1 MKKAKMHTPNL
12 TQENIARIREL
23 FPNCVTEIKDPEAKP
38 DAEVTVKYAIDFDLL
53 KQELSGQIV
62 EGPVE
67 RYQLNW
73 PGKREALLAANAP
86 IAKTL
91 RPVREESVNFDTTE
105 NLFIEGDNLDALKL
119 LQETYLGKVKMI
131 YIDPPYNTGSD
142 FIYNDDFAENSDEY
156 LVRSNQKDEEGNR
169 LIANSESNGRFH
181 SDWLSMMYPRLKL
194 ARNLLSDDGVI
205 FISIDDGEVHNL
217 RKVCDEIFGEGN
229 FVTTIH
235 VQLSTVQGQ
244 KVKSAKSGNIVKNAE
259 YLLVYS
265 KNGRKDIGLHPLFD
279 PAAYDNHYSLFL
291 TTNEDGS
298 FSEQSLNDIIKA
310 KAELLKELEL
320 LGLVTD
326 RGAVDLKEAYSC
338 SPLFRKFIRE
348 NSSCIARVHDTVPI
362 SSALMSTFQAG
373 RVYRIEIGG
382 REYLV
387 SRSGDSCSQRIL
399 LRDKMQQAHDFYN
412 SYGPTT
418 IRGDWWAGYYLDMG
432 NISKEGDVVFR
443 NGKKPV
449 RLLQHIVEFI
459 TQGNDLI
466 MDFFAGSAS
475 LAEAV
480 FKQNIVDGSCRKFIL
495 IQLDEPLSKG
505 IESQKDAFR
514 FCADNGFSP
523 NVANI
528 AKERIRRA
536 GKKIQEE
543 LNTKDAP
550 APKKKKKADAGDLF
564 DAGVVE
570 DGTDP
575 EAAGK
580 DSASRE
586 LDIGFRVL
594 KVDTSCMADV
604 YYTPDQTNQD
614 QLTGLVENIKQDRT
628 EEDLLFQVL
637 LDWGVDLTLPI
648 VREKIEKLDVFFV
661 DRDSLAACFAKDGKI
676 TERLVE
682 QIAER
687 SPMRVVFRDAGFKS
701 DSVRINVEQIFK
713 QKSPETEIR
722 TI

>member
-23 FPNCVTEIKDPEAKP
+23 FPSCVTEIKDPDAKP

-53 KQELSGQIV
+53 KQELSGHIV

-169 LIANSESNGRFH
+169 LVANSESNGRFH

-194 ARNLLSDDGVI
+194 ARNLLRDDGVI

-217 RKVCDEIFGEGN
+217 RKMCDEIFGEGN
-229 FVTTIH
+229 WSATFIWEKRTTRENRRVFSFNHDYIIAISRNAMSFKASRGLLPLTDDVIGRYSNPDSDPRGNWQSVSLNAQAGHATKDQFYTVMTPSGRNIDPPPGRCWSVTKRKFLELESDNRIWYGESGDNVPRLKKFFGESVDGLIPHTLWKSDE
-235 VQLSTVQGQ
+235 VSTTDTAKKALIELFCGQ
-244 KVKSAKSGNIVKNAE
+244 
-259 YLLVYS
+259 
-265 KNGRKDIGLHPLFD
+265 
-279 PAAYDNHYSLFL
+279 SLFETPKPVEL
-291 TTNEDGS
+291 
-298 FSEQSLNDIIKA
+298 IKRMI
-310 KAELLKELEL
+310 L
-320 LGLVTD
+320 LG
-326 RGAVDLKEAYSC
+326 A
-338 SPLFRKFIRE
+338 
-348 NSSCIARVHDTVPI
+348 
-362 SSALMSTFQAG
+362 
-373 RVYRIEIGG
+373 
-382 REYLV
+382 
-387 SRSGDSCSQRIL
+387 SRDSIIL
-399 LRDKMQQAHDFYN
+399 
-412 SYGPTT
+412 
-418 IRGDWWAGYYLDMG
+418 
-432 NISKEGDVVFR
+432 
-443 NGKKPV
+443 
-449 RLLQHIVEFI
+449 
-459 TQGNDLI
+459 
-466 MDFFAGSAS
+466 DFFAGSATTAHAVMQ
-475 LAEAV
+475 LNAED
-480 FKQNIVDGSCRKFIL
+480 DGNRKFIL
-495 IQLDEPLSKG
+495 VQLPEECDPKSEAYKAG
-505 IESQKDAFR
+505 YETI
-514 FCADNGFSP
+514 AD
-523 NVANI
+523 I

-536 GKKIQEE
+536 GKKIQEQ

-550 APKKKKKADAGDLF
+550 APKKKKKADAAGLF
-564 DAGVVE
+564 DAGVAAN
-570 DGTDP
+570 GTDP
-575 EAAGK
+575 VAAQNA
-580 DSASRE
+580 SASRE

-594 KVDTSCMADV
+594 KVDSSCMADV

-614 QLTGLVENIKQDRT
+614 QLTGLVENIKPDRT

>member
-23 FPNCVTEIKDPEAKP
+23 FPNCVTEIKDPDAKP

-53 KQELSGQIV
+53 KQELSGHIV

-217 RKVCDEIFGEGN
+217 RKACDEIFGERN
-229 FVTTIH
+229 FVATLVWNTDGH
-235 VQLSTVQGQ
+235 TDNQLDV
-244 KVKSAKSGNIVKNAE
+244 KVNHEYVLLYSKDRSSAILQPVVDPNTRKESNLWKGYAE
-259 YLLVYS
+259 NS
-265 KNGRKDIGLHPLFD
+265 ITKNGRGNPPSEVTLPVGFPCAVEVLRLPEMKVG
-279 PAAYDNHYSLFL
+279 PAF
-291 TTNEDGS
+291 
-298 FSEQSLNDIIKA
+298 F
-310 KAELLKELEL
+310 AEVATQ
-320 LGLVTD
+320 GW
-326 RGAVDLKEAYSC
+326 
-338 SPLFRKFIRE
+338 I
-348 NSSCIARVHDTVPI
+348 
-362 SSALMSTFQAG
+362 
-373 RVYRIEIGG
+373 
-382 REYLV
+382 
-387 SRSGDSCSQRIL
+387 SRSMT
-399 LRDKMQQAHDFYN
+399 DK
-412 SYGPTT
+412 
-418 IRGDWWAGYYLDMG
+418 W
-432 NISKEGDVVFR
+432 NITY
-443 NGKKPV
+443 PV
-449 RLLQHIVEFI
+449 RLDEILVSDSVLQKSCRVYSGWANVNKLKAFIENNCEPLIEEDGELSFYLSEKGVIYYLRKRAKASNILSVLRNFGTTERMRSELEDEGLFFDYPKPKELLRYLGAIGSADTDIV
-459 TQGNDLI
+459 L
-466 MDFFAGSAS
+466 DFFAGSATTAHAVMQ
-475 LAEAV
+475 LNAE
-480 FKQNIVDGSCRKFIL
+480 DGGNRKFIL
-495 IQLDEPLSKG
+495 VQLPEECEPKS
-505 IESQKDAFR
+505 EAFKAGYTTI
-514 FCADNGFSP
+514 AD
-523 NVANI
+523 I

-550 APKKKKKADAGDLF
+550 ARKKKKQEDGEGLF
-564 DAGVVE
+564 DAGVAE
-570 DGTDP
+570 NGTDP

-580 DSASRE
+580 ASGSRE

-594 KVDTSCMADV
+594 KVDSSCMVDV
-604 YYTPDQTNQD
+604 YYTPDQTNQSD
-614 QLTGLVENIKQDRT
+614 LTGLVENIKSDRT

>member
-23 FPNCVTEIKDPEAKP
+23 FPNCVTEIKDPDAKP

-131 YIDPPYNTGSD
+131 YIDPPYNTGND

-169 LIANSESNGRFH
+169 LVANSESNGRFH

-205 FISIDDGEVHNL
+205 FISIDDDEVHNL
-217 RKVCDEIFGEGN
+217 RKMCDEIFGEGN
-229 FVTTIH
+229 FVAALVWDKNRKNDAKYFSVGH
-235 VQLSTVQGQ
+235 EYMLVYF
-244 KVKSAKSGNIVKNAE
+244 KSAALVKDKSIVFRSEKQGIDEVKEAFERLRAKYHDDWKAVERDLRSYYSSWADDDPRKPISRFNKVDSNGPYRDDGNIGWPGGGGPKYPV
-259 YLLVYS
+259 
-265 KNGRKDIGLHPLFD
+265 LHPLTKKECKVPDAGWRFPD
-279 PAAYDNHYSLFL
+279 P
-291 TTNEDGS
+291 
-298 FSEQSLNDIIKA
+298 KRM
-310 KAELLKELEL
+310 AEEIEK
-320 LGLVTD
+320 
-326 RGAVDLKEAYSC
+326 
-338 SPLFRKFIRE
+338 
-348 NSSCIARVHDTVPI
+348 
-362 SSALMSTFQAG
+362 G
-373 RVYRIEIGG
+373 RVVFGPDETTLPRIRRNLFESDKQ
-382 REYLV
+382 V
-387 SRSGDSCSQRIL
+387 MRSVN
-399 LRDKMQQAHDFYN
+399 F
-412 SYGPTT
+412 SYAQTAT
-418 IRGDWWAGYYLDMG
+418 
-432 NISKEGDVVFR
+432 
-443 NGKKPV
+443 
-449 RLLQHIVEFI
+449 VEFNKI
-459 TQGNDLI
+459 FDGIRIFDNPKHFSDLENLI
-466 MDFFAGSAS
+466 RYVGVEKNEIVLDFFAGGA
-475 LAEAV
+475 ATAHAV
-480 FKQNIVDGSCRKFIL
+480 FLANRKDHANRKFIL
-495 IQLDEPLSKG
+495 VQLPEECDPKSEACKAG
-505 IESQKDAFR
+505 YKTI
-514 FCADNGFSP
+514 AD
-523 NVANI
+523 I

-543 LNTKDAP
+543 LSAKAAP
-550 APKKKKKADAGDLF
+550 APKKKMKENTAGLF
-564 DAGVVE
+564 DAGVAE
-570 DGTDP
+570 NGTDP

-580 DSASRE
+580 ASGSRE

-594 KVDTSCMADV
+594 KVDSSCMADV
-604 YYTPDQTNQD
+604 YYTPDQTNQQD
-614 QLTGLVENIKQDRT
+614 LTGLVENIKSDRT

-637 LDWGVDLTLPI
+637 LDWGVDLSLPI

-713 QKSPETEIR
+713 QKSPRTEIR

>member
-23 FPNCVTEIKDPEAKP
+23 FPNCVTEIKDPDAKP

-119 LQETYLGKVKMI
+119 LQEAYLGKVKMI
-131 YIDPPYNTGSD
+131 YIDPPYNTGND

-169 LIANSESNGRFH
+169 LVANSESNGRFH

-217 RKVCDEIFGEGN
+217 RKMCEEIFGDGN
-229 FVTTIH
+229 FVSNIVWEKKYAPANDAKWLSNTH
-235 VQLSTVQGQ
+235 DNVLVFAKEKEEWRPQLLPRSEEQNSRYSNRDGDPRGAW
-244 KVKSAKSGNIVKNAE
+244 KSSDLSVKSYSALYDYSITTPSGRVVTPPHGACWRVSREKLAE
-259 YLLVYS
+259 LIADDRIWFGE
-265 KNGRKDIGLHPLFD
+265 NGDNVPSIKRFLTEVRSGVVPITVWKHTDVGHNQIGHQELKKLFD
-279 PAAYDNHYSLFL
+279 DRGFFEGPKPVSLLRRIIFIAN
-291 TTNEDGS
+291 TADD
-298 FSEQSLNDIIKA
+298 DII
-310 KAELLKELEL
+310 L
-320 LGLVTD
+320 
-326 RGAVDLKEAYSC
+326 
-338 SPLFRKFIRE
+338 
-348 NSSCIARVHDTVPI
+348 
-362 SSALMSTFQAG
+362 
-373 RVYRIEIGG
+373 
-382 REYLV
+382 
-387 SRSGDSCSQRIL
+387 
-399 LRDKMQQAHDFYN
+399 
-412 SYGPTT
+412 
-418 IRGDWWAGYYLDMG
+418 
-432 NISKEGDVVFR
+432 
-443 NGKKPV
+443 
-449 RLLQHIVEFI
+449 
-459 TQGNDLI
+459 
-466 MDFFAGSAS
+466 DFFAGSATTAHAVMQ
-475 LAEAV
+475 LNAED
-480 FKQNIVDGSCRKFIL
+480 DGNRKFIL
-495 IQLDEPLSKG
+495 VQLPEECDPKSEAYKAG
-505 IESQKDAFR
+505 YETI
-514 FCADNGFSP
+514 AD
-523 NVANI
+523 I

-543 LNTKDAP
+543 LSAKAAP
-550 APKKKKKADAGDLF
+550 AQKKKMKENTAGLF
-564 DAGVVE
+564 DAGVAE
-570 DGTDP
+570 NGTDP

-580 DSASRE
+580 APGSRE

-594 KVDTSCMADV
+594 KVDSSCMADV
-604 YYTPDQTNQD
+604 YYTPDQTNQQD
-614 QLTGLVENIKQDRT
+614 LTGLVENIKSDRT

-713 QKSPETEIR
+713 QKSPRTEIR